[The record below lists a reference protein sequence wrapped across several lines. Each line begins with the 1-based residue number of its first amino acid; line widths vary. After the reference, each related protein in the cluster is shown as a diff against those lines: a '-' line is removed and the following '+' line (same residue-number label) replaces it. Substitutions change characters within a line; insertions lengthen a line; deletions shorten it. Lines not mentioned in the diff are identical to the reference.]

1 MRCGRCAVKV
11 HGRCRGG
18 VSPPTAA
25 KAIQGLQEAGVLQET
40 TGRLRNQSFLYTR
53 YVELL
58 KQ

>member
-1 MRCGRCAVKV
+1 M
-11 HGRCRGG
+11 
-18 VSPPTAA
+18 SPPTAA

-58 KQ
+58 TQ